1 MDRSLFGQYSF
12 VEFLQEFFR
21 TLLGILK
28 GLLYAF
34 LDIFYTIGPLQVI
47 LVIYLFVL
55 SLAVVSEL
63 KKYQQKR
70 EADQRAFAA
79 ALSARRS
86 EEQQRKLER
95 EERIAQYKQR
105 DVKKKGGQKVPADAL
120 LNYQSQKLGQRQNPT
135 LRGH

>member
-1 MDRSLFGQYSF
+1 M
-12 VEFLQEFFR
+12 
-21 TLLGILK
+21 GILK

>member
-1 MDRSLFGQYSF
+1 MDRSFFGQYSF
-12 VEFLQEFFR
+12 TEFIQEFFR
-21 TLLGILK
+21 TLVGILK

-63 KKYQQKR
+63 KKYQLKR
-70 EADQRAFAA
+70 EADQRVFVA
-79 ALSARRS
+79 ALSARQA
-86 EEQQRKLER
+86 EVLQRRMER
-95 EERIAQYKQR
+95 EERVTQYKQR
-105 DVKKKGGQKVPADAL
+105 DVKKKRGPKVPAGAV
-120 LNYQSQKLGQRQNPT
+120 LNYHSQRLEQRLTPT